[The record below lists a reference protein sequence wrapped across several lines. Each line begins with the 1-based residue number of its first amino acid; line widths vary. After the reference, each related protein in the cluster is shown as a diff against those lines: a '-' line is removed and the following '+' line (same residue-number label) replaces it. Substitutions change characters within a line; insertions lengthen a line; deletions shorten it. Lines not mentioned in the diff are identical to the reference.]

1 MQIPCSDSKAA
12 IRSLFLTRSAQMDCD
27 PRVEKFV
34 VQLRR
39 QRIVGSRVVALATA
53 KLLLDLIQTHCG
65 SSGSQLIVSL
75 KVLGKKLVAASG
87 PELCVGNIVRR
98 VLFFVRDELSK
109 IRKTH
114 HVSAPSLSTLMDN
127 TPTDDRADTSLQRPN
142 SGDQPLP
149 LTFKKSLVESIEVLR
164 DEIETIDSQIEVQA
178 IEHIHSDEVI
188 LTLGHSTTIENFLA
202 VAARKREFHVLVA
215 DGAPAFNGHKMA
227 LALSKMK
234 DAEKVTTTVITDA
247 AVFAVMARCNK
258 VIIGC
263 NAVLANGGI
272 LADAGALMLAQAA
285 KEHSVPVVV
294 CAGSFKLC
302 PEFPHNEDSFNS
314 LKSPNEVLP
323 SDIHVI
329 RDQVQVV
336 NPAVDYVPPNL
347 VSLLVTNFGG
357 HLPSYV
363 YRLLSDQYAPE
374 DSILNGSDE

>member
-1 MQIPCSDSKAA
+1 
-12 IRSLFLTRSAQMDCD
+12 
-27 PRVEKFV
+27 
-34 VQLRR
+34 
-39 QRIVGSRVVALATA
+39 
-53 KLLLDLIQTHCG
+53 
-65 SSGSQLIVSL
+65 L

-87 PELCVGNIVRR
+87 HELCVGNIVRR

-114 HVSAPSLSTLMDN
+114 HISAPSLSTLMEN
-127 TPTDDRADTSLQRPN
+127 TPADDRTDSFLPRPN

-149 LTFKKSLVESIEVLR
+149 TTFKKSLILSIESLR
-164 DEIETIDSQIEVQA
+164 DEIGSIDSQIEAQA
-178 IEHIHSDEVI
+178 IEHIHTDEVI
-188 LTLGHSTTIENFLA
+188 LTLGHSTTIKKFLE
-202 VAARKREFHVLVA
+202 AA
-215 DGAPAFNGHKMA
+215 AFNGHKMA
-227 LALSKMK
+227 MQLSEIN
-234 DAEKVTTTVITDA
+234 DAKNVTTTVITDA

-302 PEFPHNEDSFNS
+302 PEFPHNEDSFNT

-363 YRLLSDQYAPE
+363 YRLLNDQYAPE
-374 DSILNGSDE
+374 DSILNSEE

>member
-1 MQIPCSDSKAA
+1 MDS
-12 IRSLFLTRSAQMDCD
+12 D
-27 PRVEKFV
+27 PRVDKFI

-39 QRIVGSRVVALATA
+39 QGIVGSRVVALATA
-53 KLLLDLIQTHCG
+53 KLLLDLIQAHCG
-65 SSGSQLIVSL
+65 SSGSQLTVSL

-87 PELCVGNIVRR
+87 HELCVGNIVRR

-109 IRKTH
+109 LRKH
-114 HVSAPSLSTLMDN
+114 HHTPALSLLTLMEN
-127 TPTDDRADTSLQRPN
+127 TPADDRTESLPRPN

-149 LTFKKSLVESIEVLR
+149 STFKKSLIESIEFLR
-164 DEIETIDSQIEVQA
+164 DEIETIDSQIEAQA
-178 IEHIHSDEVI
+178 IEHIHTDEVI

-202 VAARKREFHVLVA
+202 VAARKREFHVLIA

-227 LALSKMK
+227 LALSKKK
-234 DAEKVTTTVITDA
+234 DAEKITTTVITDA

-329 RDQVQVV
+329 RDQVHVV

-363 YRLLSDQYAPE
+363 YRLLNDQYAPE
-374 DSILNGSDE
+374 DSILNGTDE

>member
-1 MQIPCSDSKAA
+1 MDS
-12 IRSLFLTRSAQMDCD
+12 D
-27 PRVEKFV
+27 PRVEKFI

-53 KLLLDLIQTHCG
+53 KLLLDLIQAHCG
-65 SSGSQLIVSL
+65 SSGSQLTVSL

-87 PELCVGNIVRR
+87 HELCVGNIVRR
-98 VLFFVRDELSK
+98 VLFFVREELSK

-114 HVSAPSLSTLMDN
+114 HVSAPSLSTLMEN
-127 TPTDDRADTSLQRPN
+127 TPMDDRASLPRPN

-149 LTFKKSLVESIEVLR
+149 LSFKKSLIESIEVLR

-178 IEHIHSDEVI
+178 IEHIHTDEVI

-215 DGAPAFNGHKMA
+215 DGAPGFNGHKMA

-234 DAEKVTTTVITDA
+234 DADKVTTTVITDA

-329 RDQVQVV
+329 RDQVQVA

-363 YRLLSDQYAPE
+363 YRLINDQYAPE
-374 DSILNGSDE
+374 DSVLNGIEE